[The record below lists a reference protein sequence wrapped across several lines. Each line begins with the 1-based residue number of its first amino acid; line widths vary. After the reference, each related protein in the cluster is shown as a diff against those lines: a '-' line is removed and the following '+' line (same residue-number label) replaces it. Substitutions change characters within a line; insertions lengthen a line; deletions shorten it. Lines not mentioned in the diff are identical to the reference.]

1 VPVSTIVWMGIGVA
15 IIGSSF
21 DKEAYVRTLIAVVVA
36 GVLLAPLAAA
46 ARPGGPSAMTV
57 KVSTHKVLYGH
68 RVVLRGRLW
77 GRDHAGRKVTID
89 ARAYGASAPRVLAV
103 VSTDATGRWSFGARP
118 RIQTAYQ
125 AHAGATAGPRM
136 TIGVA
141 PAVFVTPLAG
151 GRLRVHIRAA
161 HRFDGRFVQLQARS
175 GPRWTTIDRKE
186 LNRFGTAVFT
196 PPQQNAT
203 LRFAMSVNQ
212 AGAGYLGAA
221 SHALVYRP
229 QSIQMQPSTL
239 TVLYGHRVTFAGQVV
254 NGRPGELVTVTASR
268 WGHKPFLFATVKA
281 GPGGRFS
288 FAARPGVLTSYVAHL
303 RRGEMSPRVLVNVR
317 PTITVRQLGNGRIQ
331 THVAASKSFRG
342 RMVQLQRLIGN
353 AWQTIAKQPLHAG
366 NATTFA
372 PSLPNSVIRV
382 AMSVNQA
389 GSGFM
394 GSTSHAVLYH
404 AL

>member
-1 VPVSTIVWMGIGVA
+1 M
-15 IIGSSF
+15 
-21 DKEAYVRTLIAVVVA
+21 RTLIAVAVA
-36 GVLLAPLAAA
+36 GALLVPIAAA
-46 ARPGGPSAMTV
+46 ARTGSPSAMTM

-68 RVVLRGRLW
+68 HVVLSGRLW
-77 GRDHAGRKVTID
+77 GRDHADRRVTID
-89 ARAYGASAPRVLAV
+89 TRAYGASAPHVLAV
-103 VSTDATGRWSFGARP
+103 VTTDGSGRWSLAARP

-125 AHAGATAGPRM
+125 ARAGATMGPRI

-141 PAVFVTPLAG
+141 PSVSVTPLAS
-151 GRLRVHIRAA
+151 GRLSVHVRPAR
-161 HRFDGRFVQLQARS
+161 RFDGRFVQLQARS

-186 LNRFGTAVFT
+186 LNRSGTAVFT
-196 PPQQNAT
+196 PPRQNAT
-203 LRFAMSVNQ
+203 LRLAMSVNQ

-254 NGRPGELVTVTASR
+254 NGPAGELVTITATR
-268 WGHKPFLFATVKA
+268 WGHKPFLFAAVKA

-288 FAARPGVLTSYVAHL
+288 FAARPGILTSYVAHV
-303 RRGEMSPRVLVNVR
+303 RTGEKSPKVLVNVR
-317 PTITVRQLGNGRIQ
+317 PTITVRQLGNGRIR

-353 AWQTIAKQPLHAG
+353 GWQTIAKQPLRAG
-366 NATTFA
+366 NGTSFRV
-372 PSLPNSVIRV
+372 SLPNSVVRV

-389 GSGFM
+389 GAGFM

-404 AL
+404 AV